1 MAGGKETP
9 RQRMIGILYLVLL
22 GLIALEVPENLLDS
36 FKNISDSLNASTKN
50 VQTGIDNTFTAF
62 EATKLKEQ
70 AERAKPIYAKAQQAK
85 KLANDLNAYIDSLKN
100 VLIKESGGMS
110 EATGDYAGR
119 EGMDFAV
126 DLMIERRKYAY
137 DLHKKI
143 KVTHDQ
149 LLALLDPKDQF
160 GVKLALEA
168 KAPNPRKGFPDKD
181 WERANFGEGIPMG
194 AAMTAFIKIQADLK
208 NSENEVV
215 KKILGKVDQ
224 AVVNLDK
231 FQAVAVAPSS
241 YILQGQPFTAQVFLT
256 AYDSKSNPDITVDG
270 SKIHTENGVG
280 TYTATTSE
288 GIHTWV
294 GKIKVRQTD
303 GSLKEYP
310 TPTQT
315 YQVAKPSAVVSPD
328 KMNVLFIG
336 VSNPVSVSAPGI
348 PKEKLHV
355 SISNGSISG
364 SNGQY
369 AVTVNSPGDATI
381 TVSGELMPGKTQ
393 VLGSTLF
400 RIKRVPDPKAQFAG
414 KSSGSTSSAN
424 LKAQDRLFAKLIDF
438 YFDLKFDVVR
448 FNMIILRPRQDAV
461 SYSTNGSE
469 LSSQMKAAL
478 NTLSPGSRIIFTNIM
493 AKGPGGER
501 GLEDIILSAN

>member
-36 FKNISDSLNASTKN
+36 FKNISDSLTASKKN

-62 EATKLKEQ
+62 EKTKLVEQ
-70 AERAKPIYAKAQQAK
+70 AERAKPIYAKAQKAK
-85 KLANDLNAYIDSLKN
+85 KLAEDLDAYIESLKTT
-100 VLIKESGGMS
+100 LINESGGMS
-110 EATGDYAGR
+110 EATGDYSGR

-126 DLMIERRKYAY
+126 DLMVERRKNGYE
-137 DLHKKI
+137 LHKKI
-143 KVTHDQ
+143 DATRNQ
-149 LLALLDPKDQF
+149 LIALLDPKDQV
-160 GVKLALEA
+160 GVNLALQA
-168 KAPNPRKGFPDKD
+168 NPPKPRAGFPTKD
-181 WERANFGEGIPMG
+181 WEQANFGEGIPMG
-194 AAMTAFIKIQADLK
+194 AAMTAFIKIQSDLK

-256 AYDSKSNPDITVDG
+256 ASDSHSNPDITVDG
-270 SKIHTENGVG
+270 SKLPTSGGVG
-280 TYTATTSE
+280 TYSATTGE
-288 GIHTWV
+288 GMHTWV
-294 GKIKVRQTD
+294 GTIKVRQTD
-303 GSLKEYP
+303 GTFKEYKTNP
-310 TPTQT
+310 QT

-336 VSNPVSVSAPGI
+336 VANPVSVSAPGI

-355 SISNGSISG
+355 SVSNGSISG
-364 SNGQY
+364 SNGKY
-369 AVTVNSPGDATI
+369 EVIVNSPGDATV
-381 TVSGELMPGKTQ
+381 TVSGELSPGKTQ

-414 KSSGSTSSAN
+414 KSSGSTSAAN
-424 LKAQDRLFAKLIDF
+424 LKGQDRLFAKLVDF

-448 FNMIILRPRQDAV
+448 FNMLILRPRQDAV
-461 SYSTNGSE
+461 SFSTTGSE

-478 NTLSPGSRIIFTNIM
+478 STLSPGSRIIFTNIM